1 MGEKQQKLDVWIVE
15 ANMVYKDVPYTVVSD
30 WIQEGRLLE
39 DDHARISGTKDWKR
53 IADTPNLAAY
63 LPRPEPR
70 RASDQAEALDTIQ
83 LDFGWKKPEPEV
95 DEDVDMIPLIDVSL
109 VLLIFFMLTASPG
122 GAAALVMTP
131 QAENAAVADT
141 SGIWIGVD
149 FTPGGKDV
157 VYSIGRDGKPPTET
171 DRNLGSLAKLLTRLD
186 EMLPKKEGKPIDLSQ
201 KLRVTINANEMIE
214 DGTVMDL
221 TKELSRGD
229 EASHF
234 RREKILSKHT
244 GVREKK

>member
-1 MGEKQQKLDVWIVE
+1 MAG
-15 ANMVYKDVPYTVVSD
+15 
-30 WIQEGRLLE
+30 
-39 DDHARISGTKDWKR
+39 
-53 IADTPNLAAY
+53 
-63 LPRPEPR
+63 
-70 RASDQAEALDTIQ
+70 
-83 LDFGWKKPEPEV
+83 
-95 DEDVDMIPLIDVSL
+95 
-109 VLLIFFMLTASPG
+109 TAS
-122 GAAALVMTP
+122 
-131 QAENAAVADT
+131 
-141 SGIWIGVD
+141 
-149 FTPGGKDV
+149 
-157 VYSIGRDGKPPTET
+157 RPTET